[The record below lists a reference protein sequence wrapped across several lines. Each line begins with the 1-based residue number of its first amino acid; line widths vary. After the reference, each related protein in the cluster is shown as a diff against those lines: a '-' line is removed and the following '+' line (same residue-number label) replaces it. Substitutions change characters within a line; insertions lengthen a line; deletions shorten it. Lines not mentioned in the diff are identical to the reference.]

1 MSSDEV
7 SMYRVSDT
15 VRSTHN
21 EDGGIVLDIQK
32 GRLLRLNHTGSAI
45 FQQVE
50 GGQTELQII
59 EGISRGFHLSHE
71 VARKDV
77 TGFLQSLEAQGL
89 LCRQSSK

>member
-1 MSSDEV
+1 
-7 SMYRVSDT
+7 MYRVSHM

-21 EDGGIVLDIQK
+21 EDGGIILDIQK

-50 GGQTELQII
+50 GAQTELQII
-59 EGISRGFHLSHE
+59 ERISRDYHLSYE

-77 TGFLQSLEAQGL
+77 TNFMQSLEAQGL
-89 LCRQSSK
+89 ICRHAPK

>member
-1 MSSDEV
+1 
-7 SMYRVSDT
+7 MYRVSDT

-32 GRLLRLNHTGSAI
+32 GHLLRLNHTGSAI

-50 GGQTELQII
+50 GAQTELQII
-59 EGISRGFHLSHE
+59 EGISQDFHLSHE

-77 TGFLQSLEAQGL
+77 THFLQSLEAQGL
-89 LCRQSSK
+89 IYRQ

>member
-1 MSSDEV
+1 
-7 SMYRVSDT
+7 MYRVSDT

-32 GRLLRLNHTGSAI
+32 GHLLRLNHTGSAI

-50 GGQTELQII
+50 GAQTELQII
-59 EGISRGFHLSHE
+59 EGISQNFHLSHE

-77 TGFLQSLEAQGL
+77 THFLQSLEAQGL
-89 LCRQSSK
+89 IYRQ

>member
-1 MSSDEV
+1 
-7 SMYRVSDT
+7 MYRVSDT

-32 GRLLRLNHTGSAI
+32 GHLLRLNHTGSAI

-50 GGQTELQII
+50 GAQTELQIV
-59 EGISRGFHLSHE
+59 EGISQDFHLSHE

-77 TGFLQSLEAQGL
+77 THFLQSLEAQGL
-89 LCRQSSK
+89 IYRQ